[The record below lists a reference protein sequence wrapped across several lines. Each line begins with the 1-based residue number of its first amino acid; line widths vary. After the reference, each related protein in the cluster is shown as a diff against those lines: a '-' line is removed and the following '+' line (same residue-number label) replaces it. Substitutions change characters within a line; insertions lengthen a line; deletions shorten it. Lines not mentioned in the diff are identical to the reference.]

1 MQLIKNR
8 GISVLTKSD
17 HGEQLRIMQGLKMH
31 ETNKSALGGAF
42 RLNQS
47 LKDAQDQRLDKR
59 FSSQTELSK
68 YSSSILPMLQSNRKN
83 YDDHISNIDPH
94 KELSK
99 AISNFR
105 Q

>member
-1 MQLIKNR
+1 
-8 GISVLTKSD
+8 
-17 HGEQLRIMQGLKMH
+17 MH